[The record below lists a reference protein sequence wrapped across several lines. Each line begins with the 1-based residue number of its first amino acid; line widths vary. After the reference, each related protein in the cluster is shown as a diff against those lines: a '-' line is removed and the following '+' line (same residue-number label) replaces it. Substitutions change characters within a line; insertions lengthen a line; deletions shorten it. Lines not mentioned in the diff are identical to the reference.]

1 MKAMVLKAHGGT
13 DGFALEEFP
22 NPEVCSGHLLLKVS
36 ASSVNPVD
44 YKIRQGLLPVGP
56 ELPGV
61 LHGDVS
67 GTVLE
72 VGDEVRGFEVGE
84 EVYGCVGGFKG
95 MPGVLSEYALADA
108 RLVSKKPHNLTMEQA
123 ATLPLVGITAWNALI
138 DRAKVAPGQRVLV
151 HAACGG
157 VGQVGIQLAKALGA
171 EVHSTASKLQKMDYG
186 YGLGA
191 DRMIN
196 YKETEVD
203 AYVSDQTGG
212 IGYDVVFDTVGGKC
226 LDDSFRAARTGGT
239 VVSIA
244 ARSSHDLT
252 PVHLKSLTLHVVFM
266 LLPMI
271 ANQGRESHG
280 DILREIRKWVEQEK
294 ITPLLHEE
302 VFDFQEVGK
311 AHEVLES
318 GGALGKI
325 ALRANW

>member
-1 MKAMVLKAHGGT
+1 MKAMVLKVHGGT
-13 DGFALEEFP
+13 EGFALKEIP
-22 NPEVCSGHLLLKVS
+22 APEICSGHILLEVA

-44 YKIRQGLLPVGP
+44 YKIRQGLLPLGP

-72 VGDEVRGFEVGE
+72 VGNDVRDFTVGD
-84 EVYGCVGGFKG
+84 EVYGCIGGFKG

-108 RLVSKKPHNLTMEQA
+108 RLLSKKPANLSMEQA
-123 ATLPLVGITAWNALI
+123 ATLPLVGITAWNALV
-138 DRAKVAPGQRVLV
+138 DRAKVAQGQRVLV

-171 EVHSTASKLQKMDYG
+171 EVHSTASNQAKMDRG
-186 YGLGA
+186 YEMGA

-196 YKETEVD
+196 YKETQVD
-203 AYVSDQTGG
+203 GYVSGETDGL
-212 IGYDVVFDTVGGKC
+212 GYDVVFDTVGGKC
-226 LDDSFRAARTGGT
+226 LDDSFKAASTGGT

-244 ARSSHDLT
+244 ARSTHDLT
-252 PVHLKSLTLHVVFM
+252 PVHLNSLTLHVVFM

-271 ANQGRESHG
+271 RNQGRESHG
-280 DILREIRKWVEQEK
+280 DILRQIKNWVELEK
-294 ITPLLHEE
+294 ITPLVHKE
-302 VFDFQEVGK
+302 VFDFQEVGR

-318 GGALGKI
+318 GGATGKV